1 MAFRQNRLMHPSS
14 LRQSTPKLLVGLLAT
29 LWLVAQLATAFHI
42 GHDEHESGIAQEHN
56 CVLCQ
61 HAHVDA
67 ALPELATLSLTATAF
82 SFVLASLAPSTL
94 SPNIRAY
101 RSRAPPLFN

>member
-1 MAFRQNRLMHPSS
+1 MAFRQNRLMHSS
-14 LRQSTPKLLVGLLAT
+14 FLRQSTPKLLVGLLAI
-29 LWLVAQLATAFHI
+29 LWLAAQLATAFHI
-42 GHDEHESGIAQEHN
+42 GHDEHESGVAQEHS

-67 ALPELATLSLTATAF
+67 ALPEVASLLLAATAF
-82 SFVLASLAPSTL
+82 FFVLASLVPSTL

-101 RSRAPPLFN
+101 LSRAPPAI